1 MELSSNICFLL
12 KKIIFWLLIV
22 FYPACLVVANAA
34 EFESK
39 GITVSHPYLVAFGKS
54 AKSGA
59 GYFVISN
66 KNSYPVILNKV
77 KAGLGEAMLHETYV
91 DKKGVAKMNHLKNI
105 VIPGNGSLKL
115 EPGGVHI
122 MFVNISTE
130 LDQSRRYPVTLVFE
144 EQGSLEIDL
153 LLKGAKR
160 NQKVHKHKHG
170 QSHKHDH

>member
-1 MELSSNICFLL
+1 MEFCGIICFFL

-39 GITVSHPYLVAFGKS
+39 GITISHPYLVAFGKS

-130 LDQSRRYPVTLVFE
+130 LDQSRKYPVTLVFE

-153 LLKGAKR
+153 LLKDAKK
-160 NQKVHKHKHG
+160 NQKVHKHKHR
-170 QSHKHDH
+170 QSHEHDH